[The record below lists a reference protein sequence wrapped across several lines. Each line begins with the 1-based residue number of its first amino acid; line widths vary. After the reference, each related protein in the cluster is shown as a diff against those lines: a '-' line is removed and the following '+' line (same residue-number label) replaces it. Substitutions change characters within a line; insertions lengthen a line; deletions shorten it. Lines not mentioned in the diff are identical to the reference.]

1 MQAFRLF
8 QIIHPHQTSNPHV
21 LSFMKERAKEEEGR
35 RNGFDEHQDKANMKA
50 REAQNHNNYGKT

>member
-1 MQAFRLF
+1 
-8 QIIHPHQTSNPHV
+8 
-21 LSFMKERAKEEEGR
+21 MKERAKEEEGR